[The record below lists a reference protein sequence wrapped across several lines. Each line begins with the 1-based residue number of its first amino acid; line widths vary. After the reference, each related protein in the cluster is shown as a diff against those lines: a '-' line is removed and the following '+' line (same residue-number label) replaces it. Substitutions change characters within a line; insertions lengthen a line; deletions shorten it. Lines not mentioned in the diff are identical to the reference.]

1 MGGSFLSVGDCR
13 PVNGAARDRKRR
25 ACDDNAQQVRALV
38 VSNMAPTE
46 ADPARGAF
54 VRTQVAALRRA
65 GDAEVEL
72 YEFRPGDYLRA
83 ARELLRMR
91 GFDIV
96 HAHFGL
102 TAWPALAVRN
112 AKRAVT
118 LHGTDVRHPRSWAIT
133 RAALGRMDLVAA
145 ASEEL
150 AALVRERRP
159 GTTVEVLPAGVDLDR
174 FRPLDRAE
182 CRARLNLDTGARL
195 ALLPADPARPE
206 KRADRARQAAER
218 AGAQLLTLGHVEP
231 DEVPTWVNAADV
243 VLVPSDREGF
253 GLAVLEALA
262 CDVPVLATPV
272 GVHAQALAG
281 VAGTL
286 CAEFDEAA
294 WASAIESAPPRV
306 EGRERAARWG
316 ADAMAQ
322 RVIAAWRSLVDSTP
336 EAPGTGAAAVS

>member
-1 MGGSFLSVGDCR
+1 MSPSD
-13 PVNGAARDRKRR
+13 
-25 ACDDNAQQVRALV
+25 
-38 VSNMAPTE
+38 

-65 GDAEVEL
+65 GGVDVEL
-72 YEFRPGDYLRA
+72 YEFRPRDYLRA
-83 ARELLRMR
+83 ARELRRMR
-91 GFDIV
+91 GFDVV

-102 TAWPALAVRN
+102 TAWPALAVRGTR
-112 AKRAVT
+112 RAVT

-150 AALVRERRP
+150 AALVRGRRP
-159 GTTVEVLPAGVDLDR
+159 GTEVKVLPAGVDLDR
-174 FRPLDRAE
+174 FGPLDRAD
-182 CRARLNLDTGARL
+182 CRARLGLDTSARL
-195 ALLPADPARPE
+195 ALFPADPARPE
-206 KRADRARQAAER
+206 KRADRARAAADH

-231 DEVPTWVNAADV
+231 DDVPTWVNAADV

-272 GVHAQALAG
+272 GVHPEALDG
-281 VAGTL
+281 IAGTL
-286 CAEFDEAA
+286 CAPFDAGT
-294 WASAIESAPPRV
+294 WAQAIDTAPPHV
-306 EGRERAARWG
+306 EGRDRAARWG
-316 ADAMAQ
+316 ADAMAR

-336 EAPGTGAAAVS
+336 EAPASGAAAVS

>member
-1 MGGSFLSVGDCR
+1 
-13 PVNGAARDRKRR
+13 
-25 ACDDNAQQVRALV
+25 
-38 VSNMAPTE
+38 MAPAE
-46 ADPARGAF
+46 GDPARGAF

-65 GDAEVEL
+65 GGVDVEL
-72 YEFRPGDYLRA
+72 YEFRAGGAAHYLRA
-83 ARELLRMR
+83 ARDLRRKR

-102 TAWPALAVRN
+102 TAWPALTVRG
-112 AKRAVT
+112 ARRAVT
-118 LHGTDVRHPRSWAIT
+118 LHGTDVRHPRSWQIT

-150 AALVRERRP
+150 AALVRQRRP
-159 GTTVEVLPAGVDLDR
+159 GTEVAVLPTGVDLER
-174 FRPLDRAE
+174 FKPLDRAR
-182 CRARLNLDTGARL
+182 CRERLGLDPHARL
-195 ALLPADPARPE
+195 ALFGADPGRPE
-206 KRADRARQAAER
+206 KRADHARAAAAR
-218 AGAQLLTLGHVEP
+218 AGAQLLTLGRVEP
-231 DEVPTWVNAADV
+231 DEMPAWINAADV

-272 GVHAQALAG
+272 GIHPDALEG
-281 VAGTL
+281 IAGTL
-286 CAEFDEAA
+286 CAPFEAQA
-294 WASAIESAPPRV
+294 WAAAIAAAPERV

-336 EAPGTGAAAVS
+336 EAPGPGAAAVL

>member
-1 MGGSFLSVGDCR
+1 
-13 PVNGAARDRKRR
+13 
-25 ACDDNAQQVRALV
+25 
-38 VSNMAPTE
+38 MAPAA

-65 GDAEVEL
+65 AGADVEL

-83 ARELLRMR
+83 ARDLRGMR
-91 GFDIV
+91 GFDVV

-102 TAWPALAVRN
+102 TAWPALAVRG
-112 AKRAVT
+112 ARRAVT
-118 LHGTDVRHPRSWAIT
+118 LHGTDVRHPRSWQIT

-159 GTTVEVLPAGVDLDR
+159 GTEVAILPAGVDLER
-174 FRPLDRAE
+174 FEPLDRAQA
-182 CRARLNLDTGARL
+182 RARLGLDPGARL
-195 ALLPADPARPE
+195 VLLPADPSRPE
-206 KRADRARQAAER
+206 KRADRAREAAQR
-218 AGAQLLTLGHVEP
+218 ADAQLLTLGHVEP
-231 DEVPTWVNAADV
+231 DEVPTWVNAADA

-272 GVHAQALAG
+272 GVHREALDG
-281 VAGTL
+281 IAGTL
-286 CAEFDEAA
+286 CAPFDADA
-294 WASAIESAPPRV
+294 WAAAIGSAPARV
-306 EGRERAARWG
+306 QGRDRAARWG

-322 RVIAAWRSLVDSTP
+322 RVLAAWRSLVDSTP
-336 EAPGTGAAAVS
+336 EAPSTGAAAVS

>member
-1 MGGSFLSVGDCR
+1 
-13 PVNGAARDRKRR
+13 
-25 ACDDNAQQVRALV
+25 
-38 VSNMAPTE
+38 MAPAA

-65 GDAEVEL
+65 AGADVEL

-83 ARELLRMR
+83 ARDLRGMR
-91 GFDIV
+91 GFDVV

-102 TAWPALAVRN
+102 TAWPALAVRG
-112 AKRAVT
+112 ARRAVT
-118 LHGTDVRHPRSWAIT
+118 LHGTDVRHPRSWQIT

-159 GTTVEVLPAGVDLDR
+159 GTEVAILPAGVDPER
-174 FRPLDRAE
+174 FEPLDRAQA
-182 CRARLNLDTGARL
+182 RARLGLDPGARL
-195 ALLPADPARPE
+195 VLLPADPSRPE
-206 KRADRARQAAER
+206 KRADRAREAAQR
-218 AGAQLLTLGHVEP
+218 ADAQLLTLGHVEP
-231 DEVPTWVNAADV
+231 DEVPTWVNAADA

-272 GVHAQALAG
+272 GVHREALDG
-281 VAGTL
+281 IAGTL
-286 CAEFDEAA
+286 CAPFDADA
-294 WASAIESAPPRV
+294 WAAAIGSAPARV
-306 EGRERAARWG
+306 QGRDRAARWG

-322 RVIAAWRSLVDSTP
+322 RVLAAWRSLVDSTP
-336 EAPGTGAAAVS
+336 EAPSTGAAAVS

>member
-1 MGGSFLSVGDCR
+1 MSPS
-13 PVNGAARDRKRR
+13 
-25 ACDDNAQQVRALV
+25 
-38 VSNMAPTE
+38 E

-65 GDAEVEL
+65 GGVDVEL
-72 YEFRPGDYLRA
+72 YEFRPRDYLRA
-83 ARELLRMR
+83 ARDLRRMR
-91 GFDIV
+91 GFDVV

-102 TAWPALAVRN
+102 TAWPALAARGVRH
-112 AKRAVT
+112 AVT

-159 GTTVEVLPAGVDLDR
+159 GTEVAILPAGVDLER
-174 FRPLDRAE
+174 FEPLDRAQA
-182 CRARLNLDTGARL
+182 RARLGLDPGARL
-195 ALLPADPARPE
+195 VLLPADPSRPE
-206 KRADRARQAAER
+206 KRADRAREAAQR
-218 AGAQLLTLGHVEP
+218 ADAQLLTLGHVEP
-231 DEVPTWVNAADV
+231 DEVPTWVNAADA

-272 GVHAQALAG
+272 GVHREALDG
-281 VAGTL
+281 IAGTL
-286 CAEFDEAA
+286 CAPFDADA
-294 WASAIESAPPRV
+294 WAAAIGSAPARV
-306 EGRERAARWG
+306 QGRDRAARWG

-322 RVIAAWRSLVDSTP
+322 RVLAAWRSLVDSTP
-336 EAPGTGAAAVS
+336 EAPSTGAAAVS

>member
-1 MGGSFLSVGDCR
+1 
-13 PVNGAARDRKRR
+13 
-25 ACDDNAQQVRALV
+25 
-38 VSNMAPTE
+38 MAPAA

-65 GDAEVEL
+65 GDVDVEL

-83 ARELLRMR
+83 TRDLRRMR
-91 GFDIV
+91 GLDVV

-102 TAWPALAVRN
+102 TAWPALAVRG
-112 AKRAVT
+112 ARRVVT
-118 LHGTDVRHPRSWAIT
+118 LHGTDVRHPRSWQIT

-145 ASEEL
+145 ASQEL
-150 AALVRERRP
+150 AELVRERRP
-159 GTTVEVLPAGVDLDR
+159 GTEIAVLPAGVDLDR
-174 FRPLDRAE
+174 FQPLDRAQA
-182 CRARLNLDTGARL
+182 RARLGLDPGPRL
-195 ALLPADPARPE
+195 ALLPTDPARPE
-206 KRADRARQAAER
+206 KRADRAREAAQR

-272 GVHAQALAG
+272 GVHREALDG
-281 VAGTL
+281 IAGTL
-286 CAEFDEAA
+286 CAPFDAEA
-294 WASAIESAPPRV
+294 WAAAIGSAPERV
-306 EGRERAARWG
+306 EGRDRAARWG

-322 RVIAAWRSLVDSTP
+322 RVLAAWRSLVDSTP
-336 EAPGTGAAAVS
+336 EAPSDGAAVVS